1 VLHLLDPRDPWRRF
15 VSEYG
20 MEHPFVLGVAFAAWA
35 LAAIALVPALWRL
48 GGAAGWGSGVLLGLF
63 AALILVAAVFRIDGP
78 TLAPPATAEG
88 AIHITSGRAAV
99 AALALALVLGWA
111 AARGR
116 RAALLALG
124 LLVVAFGVPVLASPE
139 TVGLTQRV
147 LVGVEVGGMALLA
160 RELAG
165 GRAGPGGPTV

>member
-1 VLHLLDPRDPWRRF
+1 
-15 VSEYG
+15 
-20 MEHPFVLGVAFAAWA
+20 
-35 LAAIALVPALWRL
+35 
-48 GGAAGWGSGVLLGLF
+48 
-63 AALILVAAVFRIDGP
+63 VAAVFRIDGP

-116 RAALLALG
+116 RVALLALG